1 LGILGALIFPGRME
15 FVSNP
20 FANLGGATVLAW
32 MTAAFAAV
40 WLLHRLENVQVT
52 RHIYVLMA
60 LAWALSLMFPLGFV
74 DEKFKAPACCAWL
87 CIMGLLLLVAG
98 ASVSRLRNQ
107 GESNLSWVECL
118 MRGPAVALAAPLL
131 LFASRPVARRGSSSP
146 MQTLSR
152 VAFAVFPYALAAG
165 FTLTLF
171 GSECYRHALWLR
183 LLCLSFSVWAWL
195 GCALLFLLSPWP
207 EYPHILRRGS
217 LRKAH
222 KVSSLFAAALM
233 GIGLAALVLKGHPV
247 FLIFLHPIFIWPA
260 LGCALLFLLSLWRV
274 YPGFSR
280 MNGLTKVHKVISLL
294 AIAFVG
300 IGLVVLAYWDKPL
313 ESDMLLIIIPALG
326 CALLYLL
333 IPWPVYP
340 GLPKLGYLPEARKI
354 GPLGTAIF
362 LAMAL
367 VLLASFA
374 LGPFLHVVSGDLF
387 RSEFHRIHVGTVL
400 DQPTI
405 GKWFFLSA
413 LFAALAFPY
422 AATARWMS
430 DRSTRLGYWAFAVP
444 TAALCLCLLSIL
456 TMPFWWLLQYIHAM
470 GFTEMRIYGV
480 VCGLL
485 GYIVILGFLCWAVWP
500 PNKKRK
506 PDGTGKHACAC
517 AS

>member
-1 LGILGALIFPGRME
+1 MLLIPVKAE
-15 FVSNP
+15 FFISP
-20 FANLGGATVLAW
+20 FANVQGVAGLVW
-32 MTAAFAAV
+32 MTAALAGV
-40 WLLHRLENVQVT
+40 LLLHRVEKVKVP
-52 RHIYVLMA
+52 RHMHLLMA

-74 DEKFKAPACCAWL
+74 DEKFRAPACCAWL

-118 MRGPAVALAAPLL
+118 LRGPAVALAAPLL
-131 LFASRPVARRGSSSP
+131 LFASRPVARGGSSSP

-171 GSECYRHALWLR
+171 GSGWSPGLVL
-183 LLCLSFSVWAWL
+183 LSFSLWAWL

-207 EYPHILRRGS
+207 EYPRILMS
-217 LRKAH
+217 D
-222 KVSSLFAAALM
+222 
-233 GIGLAALVLKGHPV
+233 
-247 FLIFLHPIFIWPA
+247 
-260 LGCALLFLLSLWRV
+260 
-274 YPGFSR
+274 
-280 MNGLTKVHKVISLL
+280 GLTK
-294 AIAFVG
+294 
-300 IGLVVLAYWDKPL
+300 
-313 ESDMLLIIIPALG
+313 
-326 CALLYLL
+326 
-333 IPWPVYP
+333 
-340 GLPKLGYLPEARKI
+340 ARKVGSLVSI
-354 GPLGTAIF
+354 ALV
-362 LAMAL
+362 AMAL
-367 VLLASFA
+367 VQLALLGQYWVFVVFFHPWFMWGGVGCVLLLLLTPWPEYPRIPKLGDLPKARKVGPLRTAVFMAMALVPLASLA
-374 LGPFLHVVSGDLF
+374 LGPLRHVVSGDLF

-456 TMPFWWLLQYIHAM
+456 TMPFWWLLQYIDAM
-470 GFTEMRIYGV
+470 GFTEVRISGV
-480 VCGLL
+480 VYGLL
-485 GYIVILGFLCWAVWP
+485 GYVVILGFLCWAVWP

-506 PDGTGKHACAC
+506 PDGTGKHVRPCG
-517 AS
+517 S